1 MHGEIVIP
9 IYVEIKSAGR
19 AYRPPAEPITA
30 AAVTRVGGM
39 NGGGPGTGVGQH
51 SSACERFFRAGERI
65 MTTTEALAELV
76 DELYAGRERIDRDE
90 IYRRAVAAELPS
102 DDMAVLDRLPE
113 GEYAEDELNE
123 AIAQIAKPGAS
134 PLSVDEEPTD

>member
-1 MHGEIVIP
+1 M
-9 IYVEIKSAGR
+9 A
-19 AYRPPAEPITA
+19 
-30 AAVTRVGGM
+30 
-39 NGGGPGTGVGQH
+39 
-51 SSACERFFRAGERI
+51 
-65 MTTTEALAELV
+65 TTEALHELV
-76 DELYAGRERIDRDE
+76 DELYVAQERIDRDE
-90 IYRRAVAAELPS
+90 IYRRAVAAGLPS

>member
-1 MHGEIVIP
+1 M
-9 IYVEIKSAGR
+9 A
-19 AYRPPAEPITA
+19 
-30 AAVTRVGGM
+30 
-39 NGGGPGTGVGQH
+39 
-51 SSACERFFRAGERI
+51 
-65 MTTTEALAELV
+65 TTQALSELV
-76 DELYAGRERIDRDE
+76 DELYAGQERIDRDE

-123 AIAQIAKPGAS
+123 AIGQIAEPGAS

>member
-1 MHGEIVIP
+1 LSVSFKLE
-9 IYVEIKSAGR
+9 ES
-19 AYRPPAEPITA
+19 
-30 AAVTRVGGM
+30 
-39 NGGGPGTGVGQH
+39 
-51 SSACERFFRAGERI
+51 I
-65 MTTTEALAELV
+65 MATTEALPGLV
-76 DELYAGRERIDRDE
+76 DGLYVGQERIDRDE
-90 IYRRAVAAELPS
+90 IYRRAVAAELPA

>member
-1 MHGEIVIP
+1 M
-9 IYVEIKSAGR
+9 A
-19 AYRPPAEPITA
+19 
-30 AAVTRVGGM
+30 
-39 NGGGPGTGVGQH
+39 
-51 SSACERFFRAGERI
+51 
-65 MTTTEALAELV
+65 TTEALLELV
-76 DELYAGRERIDRDE
+76 DGLYAAQERIDRNE

>member
-1 MHGEIVIP
+1 MSVSFKLE
-9 IYVEIKSAGR
+9 EK
-19 AYRPPAEPITA
+19 
-30 AAVTRVGGM
+30 
-39 NGGGPGTGVGQH
+39 
-51 SSACERFFRAGERI
+51 I
-65 MTTTEALAELV
+65 MATTEALAELI
-76 DELYAGRERIDRDE
+76 DELYAAQERIDRDE

-134 PLSVDEEPTD
+134 PLSVDEEPID

>member
-1 MHGEIVIP
+1 M
-9 IYVEIKSAGR
+9 
-19 AYRPPAEPITA
+19 
-30 AAVTRVGGM
+30 GGM
-39 NGGGPGTGVGQH
+39 NGGGPGTKVGR
-51 SSACERFFRAGERI
+51 CFKLEERI
-65 MTTTEALAELV
+65 MATTEALPELV
-76 DELYAGRERIDRDE
+76 DELYAAQERIDRDE

-102 DDMAVLDRLPE
+102 NDMAVLDRLPE

>member
-1 MHGEIVIP
+1 M
-9 IYVEIKSAGR
+9 SASLKLGD
-19 AYRPPAEPITA
+19 
-30 AAVTRVGGM
+30 
-39 NGGGPGTGVGQH
+39 
-51 SSACERFFRAGERI
+51 RI
-65 MTTTEALAELV
+65 MATTEALSELV
-76 DELYAGRERIDRDE
+76 DELYAAQERIDRDE